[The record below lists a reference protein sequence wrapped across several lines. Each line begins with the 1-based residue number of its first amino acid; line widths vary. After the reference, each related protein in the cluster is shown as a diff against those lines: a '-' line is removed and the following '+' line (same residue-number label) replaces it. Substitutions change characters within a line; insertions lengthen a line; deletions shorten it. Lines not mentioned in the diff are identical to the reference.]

1 MATSA
6 GLRALLVLGLAVAA
20 GGCAVLPGSLSPAIP
35 AAARRND
42 ALAVHDALESLI
54 EAGQATPA
62 DRQYAY
68 EAVKRIDGDTAA
80 AHFARAAV
88 TGRLVQERALRAAHL
103 VDEVEHHARRSREL
117 DPDFR
122 DGAATRLLG
131 TLYVV
136 APSPLL
142 KHGNSETGVELLE
155 GLVKAHPDDIENHLR
170 LAEAYVSLN
179 DPEPAVDH
187 LCRCAG
193 RRGQLRR
200 DEQTLLDELLERS
213 APVECESAE
222 NGGADVASPA
232 R

>member
-6 GLRALLVLGLAVAA
+6 GRRALLAFGLGLAA

-42 ALAVHDALESLI
+42 ALAVYDALEALI
-54 EAGQATPA
+54 EAGQDTPS

-103 VDEVEHHARRSREL
+103 VDEVELHARRSREL

-142 KHGNSETGVELLE
+142 KHGNSETGLELLE
-155 GLVKAHPDDIENHLR
+155 GLAREHPEVLENHLR

-200 DEQTLLDELLERS
+200 DEQFLLDELLDRA

-222 NGGADVASPA
+222 DEPAAVAAPG